1 MFKDSALHQAVKL
14 FDLPVKKL
22 LLSTLLGVLALG
34 SAIALAAT
42 SAWLIARAS
51 QMPPV
56 MTLTVATVS
65 VRAFGVSR
73 GVFRYLERLASH
85 SLALQ
90 AMGQMRANVY
100 RNLAKSNPA
109 QVMYLRRGELLARL
123 GGDVDT
129 IGEVIVKSF
138 LPIAVGLVLAL
149 GSVTF
154 FFFIDPLAATILLLG
169 LLLGVAGSSLLV
181 TKAAGQNEAESLAVR
196 GQISSQTLELL
207 NHSAEHLVRGSLSAE
222 LSKLGGIEK
231 EWQRVTRRAA
241 AINSWATGL
250 LALASGSVIFAII
263 VLCQGH
269 IATGTLGA
277 VQLAV
282 LALTPI
288 TVFEVLSTLPQAGVN
303 LRTANQSAQRV
314 LALLAEPTEP
324 TEPTAVATD
333 AASSSLTN
341 DNAPTSRIDAGLQ
354 AKNLSFGWQEHLPLG
369 KNIDLNLSAGQS
381 VAVAGASGCGKT
393 TLLITLA
400 GLLPPQ
406 KGHVI
411 SAPSLYVAEDSHIFN
426 TSILE
431 NLRLADGN
439 LKPEQAKNALREV
452 GLGPWLESL
461 PDGLETV
468 LASDGL
474 TISGGER
481 RRLILARSLLS
492 EASVILLDEP
502 LEHLDSS
509 GVKDTLLYLVTQ
521 SQKTK
526 KTLLFATH
534 QLAGLA
540 LVDQVLYFDTK
551 GNLIS
556 DTHENLLATSS
567 DYRLRLELE
576 NQGEHSAT

>member
-22 LLSTLLGVLALG
+22 LLPTLLGVLALG

-85 SLALQ
+85 NLALQ

-149 GSVTF
+149 GSVAF
-154 FFFIDPLAATILLLG
+154 FFFIDPLAAAILLLG

-250 LALASGSVIFAII
+250 STLASGSVIFAII

-303 LRTANQSAQRV
+303 LRTANQSAKRV
-314 LALLAEPTEP
+314 LALLA
-324 TEPTAVATD
+324 EPTAVATD

-354 AKNLSFGWQEHLPLG
+354 AKNLSFGWQKHLPLG

-381 VAVAGASGCGKT
+381 VAVVGASGCGKT

-406 KGHVI
+406 KGHLI

-509 GVKDTLLYLVTQ
+509 GVKDILLYLVTQ

>member
-1 MFKDSALHQAVKL
+1 MFKDSALYQAVKL

-22 LLSTLLGVLALG
+22 LLPTLLGVLALG

-85 SLALQ
+85 NLALQ

-138 LPIAVGLVLAL
+138 LPIAVGLILAL
-149 GSVTF
+149 GSVGF
-154 FFFIDPLAATILLLG
+154 FFFIDPLAAVILLLG

-181 TKAAGQNEAESLAVR
+181 TKAAGQNEAKALAVR
-196 GQISSQTLELL
+196 GQISSQTLEVL
-207 NHSAEHLVRGSLSAE
+207 NHSAEHLLRGSLNAE
-222 LSKLGGIEK
+222 LTKLGGIEK
-231 EWQRVTRRAA
+231 KWQRVTRRAA

-250 LALASGSVIFAII
+250 LTLASGSVIFAII

-269 IATGTLGA
+269 LAAGTLGA

-303 LRTANQSAQRV
+303 LRTANQSAKRV
-314 LALLAEPTEP
+314 LGLLTEP
-324 TEPTAVATD
+324 TELTTVAD
-333 AASSSLTN
+333 ATTSSSLTN
-341 DNAPTSRIDAGLQ
+341 TSALSSRIDAGLQ
-354 AKNLSFGWQEHLPLG
+354 AKNLSFGWPDNISLG
-369 KNIDLNLSAGQS
+369 QNIDLALAAGQS
-381 VAVAGASGCGKT
+381 VAVVGASGCGKT
-393 TLLITLA
+393 TLLLTLA

-406 KGHVI
+406 KGKLF

-439 LKPEQAKNALREV
+439 LKPEQAKSALREV
-452 GLGPWLESL
+452 GLGAWLDSL
-461 PDGLETV
+461 PAGLETL

-502 LEHLDSS
+502 LEHLDSA
-509 GVKDTLLYLVTQ
+509 GVKDILLYLVAQIQRTQ
-521 SQKTK
+521 

-556 DTHENLLATSS
+556 DTHENLLTTNS
-567 DYRLRLELE
+567 DYRLRFELE
-576 NQGEHSAT
+576 NQGEHRAT